1 LLTRRQ
7 RQMCIRDR
15 YIIGDHSIH
24 SMRGVSSTKGVGLKR
39 LLQSR
44 FEHVYHIDEFNTSK
58 LYWKTHVE
66 GEQWYSS
73 EARSYKATT
82 PKKTQRRG
90 RGLEKKRY
98 KDKIINNIEN
108 DVKGRYIHALK
119 KFQTSK
125 SLSVCINRDLNAV
138 LNMRYIV
145 NYMIEYKKRPELYTR
160 KLTLEGLATEIP
172 PSKFCST

>member
-1 LLTRRQ
+1 
-7 RQMCIRDR
+7 
-15 YIIGDHSIH
+15 
-24 SMRGVSSTKGVGLKR
+24 MRGLRSSKGIGLKR

-44 FEHVYHIDEFNTSK
+44 FKHVYHIDEYNTSK
-58 LYWKTHVE
+58 LYWKTHMD
-66 GEQWYSS
+66 GEQWYSN
-73 EARSYKATT
+73 EARSCEATS

-98 KDKIINNIEN
+98 KNKNVEEIEN

-138 LNMRYIV
+138 LNMRHIV
-145 NYMIEYKKRPELYTR
+145 TYMKQYKIRPKEYTR
-160 KLTLEGLATEIP
+160 KHILEGLETDSP
-172 PSKFCST
+172 PSKICSK